1 MTSSQA
7 LAAPYF
13 SLNASEL
20 LAPFPATRYAFAYG
34 SAALP
39 QAAASGSA
47 GSMLDLILV
56 VDDPQ
61 AWHAD
66 NLERN
71 PSHYSAM
78 ARVAG
83 PALIARLQ
91 DSSFGARLWYNTLV
105 SLPPNGRLVKYG
117 VISSASFI
125 ADLLEWRDLYTA
137 GRLHKPVS
145 DLQPPPPAFA
155 AALAANRRAA
165 LRSALLLLPPRF
177 TARELFKTITLLSY
191 AGDWRMTFGESP
203 KKIDDIVDG
212 APVAFAGVFAPMLRD
227 ADFSQYVSAVSPT
240 RTDLADPQANFEQDV
255 RAETQAALGHWLP
268 LRVQR
273 EMASRAAK
281 EGLVLGAAGQEAVR
295 RASVVIPQARSLTD
309 DGDGASRAAA
319 QRLEHSTLRA
329 AADDARIVSFWDAAV
344 SRADSKLLPRLLRP
358 TLSSIVAPAAAGQA
372 IVGIFTAGPEKAGKY
387 AAAKLRKFF
396 RAVTLR

>member
-1 MTSSQA
+1 MTSSQT
-7 LAAPYF
+7 LSAAPHF

-39 QAAASGSA
+39 QAAASA

-71 PSHYSAM
+71 PLHYSAM

-105 SLPPNGRLVKYG
+105 SLPPSGRLVKYG

-145 DLQPPPPAFA
+145 DLQQPPPAFA
-155 AALAANRRAA
+155 AALSANRRAA

-191 AGDWRMTFGESP
+191 SGDWRMTFGESP

-255 RAETQAALGHWLP
+255 SAETQAALGHWLP
-268 LRVQR
+268 LRVQQ

-281 EGLVLGAAGQEAVR
+281 EGLVLGAATGQEAGR
-295 RASVVIPQARSLTD
+295 TASVIARARLLTD
-309 DGDGASRAAA
+309 DGDGTSRAAA

-329 AADDARIVSFWDAAV
+329 AADDARIASFWDSAV
-344 SRADSKLLPRLLRP
+344 SRADSQLLPRLLRP

-396 RAVTLR
+396 RAVLRR